1 MVRIKGQ
8 KTKTATFPKRTDAV
22 IWAQETETRIRQSQ
36 YFPDRPAA
44 SEKKTLG
51 DLLDRYRREVLPR
64 KRDKKQ
70 IGQLEW
76 WKSQLG
82 EYRLKEMSSSLI
94 SLCRDRLI
102 GEKSVRTGRKRTADD
117 SQPLLGIIGL
127 TFSHPQLL
135 P

>member
-22 IWAQETETRIRQSQ
+22 IWAQETETRLRQSQ
-36 YFPDRPAA
+36 YFPDRTAA

-70 IGQLEW
+70 TGQLAW
-76 WKSQLG
+76 WKNQLG

-102 GEKSVRTGRKRTADD
+102 GEKSVRTGRKRTAATVNRYLG
-117 SQPLLGIIGL
+117 LLD
-127 TFSHPQLL
+127 
-135 P
+135 